1 MVTDMVR
8 ADVTDMEKGMDL
20 KAVSITERNMDRKVA
35 IIMVKDVVLCMD
47 MARDTAENTIVA
59 LAEREFWK

>member
-8 ADVTDMEKGMDL
+8 ADVTDMEK
-20 KAVSITERNMDRKVA
+20 AMDRKVA
-35 IIMVKDVVLCMD
+35 IIMVKDMVQCMD

-59 LAEREFWK
+59 LAERESWR

>member
-8 ADVTDMEKGMDL
+8 ADVTDMEK
-20 KAVSITERNMDRKVA
+20 AMDRKVA

-47 MARDTAENTIVA
+47 MARDTAENTIVV
-59 LAEREFWK
+59 LAEKEFWK